1 MLPSRLF
8 LDNFLEDFEPKKN
21 DKMMKCDIYEE
32 GDRYHI
38 VVDLPGIKKEDVHLE
53 FEKGYLKIVAENKLE
68 EKNDKKY
75 VHRER
80 TSMSRYE
87 RSFYLGDVDEK
98 NIKAEFKNGVLK
110 ISLPKETKEE
120 HSKKFIQID

>member
-1 MLPSRLF
+1 
-8 LDNFLEDFEPKKN
+8 
-21 DKMMKCDIYEE
+21 MKCDIYEE